1 MVGSR
6 NLCKSACTKS
16 QRLPVGMD
24 FFDNEYYITR
34 QLMESIGLWPYEKRE
49 RRIVRML
56 CILVLYIQS
65 LVIQLAVFITHEYSA
80 TLFINATSFSFLC
93 VVYLLKYNTVYFNSN
108 HVKNLF
114 DQIQCDWKLI
124 ENMDELKIIKK
135 YAYKTKLW
143 AIATTSPLDEPR
155 QRKFPIQVELFVDQ
169 ERYFYHVSVFF
180 IILAFV
186 GMTILMATENMYMI
200 FIQHS
205 CALFELISFRLTC
218 AFDTDMSKTTPSK
231 TKCKLCTKLLSALN
245 THQHCL
251 KFIETMQHNFA
262 MSYFFLFV
270 VGVASASVNSYRFID
285 AVTVHDILEA
295 ILSGLFVYAH
305 VCYGIFMGHFG
316 QDIINHSEYFFQQIY
331 STQWYTAPVHAQKL
345 LLMTLRQSA
354 KSSKIMVGGLF
365 VISLEGLATL
375 ISMTM
380 SYCMVLYSV
389 RK

>member
-143 AIATTSPLDEPR
+143 AIATTFIVYPGTFLFVSTVFIPDVLDFIAPLDEPR

-270 VGVASASVNSYRFID
+270 VGVASASVNSYRSQY
-285 AVTVHDILEA
+285 T
-295 ILSGLFVYAH
+295 
-305 VCYGIFMGHFG
+305 
-316 QDIINHSEYFFQQIY
+316 IY
-331 STQWYTAPVHAQKL
+331 SKLFYPVYLYT
-345 LLMTLRQSA
+345 LMCA
-354 KSSKIMVGGLF
+354 MVYLWD
-365 VISLEGLATL
+365 ISDR
-375 ISMTM
+375 I
-380 SYCMVLYSV
+380 
-389 RK
+389 